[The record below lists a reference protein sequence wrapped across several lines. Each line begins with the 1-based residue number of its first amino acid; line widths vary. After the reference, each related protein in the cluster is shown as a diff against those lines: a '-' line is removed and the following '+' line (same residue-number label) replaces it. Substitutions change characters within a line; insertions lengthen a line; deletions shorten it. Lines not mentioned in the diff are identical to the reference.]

1 MIHKQK
7 QKMTKRDELITDM
20 LKKDLKS
27 IKKTL
32 KDQEV
37 ALKDL
42 KDNGFGEIHKGNRAG
57 IWDGYNY
64 TIGYCTGHIKLAED
78 VISMMKMNLPEIN
91 TLIAEN
97 KKIEEA
103 NKKELKRVF
112 DLVGENLKGKAK
124 SSEKKQAK
132 KKKV

>member
-1 MIHKQK
+1 
-7 QKMTKRDELITDM
+7 MTKRDELITDM

-27 IKKTL
+27 IRKTL
-32 KDQEV
+32 KDQEE

-42 KDNGFGEIHKGNRAG
+42 KDNGFGDIHKGNRAG

-78 VISMMKMNLPEIN
+78 VISMIGMSLPEIN
-91 TLIAEN
+91 KLIAEN

-103 NKKELKRVF
+103 NKKEMKRVF
-112 DLVGENLKGKAK
+112 ELVDKSFKEKTKAK
-124 SSEKKQAK
+124 SGEEKQTK